1 MDEKNQLER
10 YIDFALYG
18 TPEIK
23 ADEKRNWLGE
33 FRERVVLA
41 LTDEQIQR
49 DDALQLVEE
58 KMKDRRIDAL
68 IVKGQVN
75 QEIAGK
81 LMTIC
86 QRTGKDY
93 RSVNRPDSKG
103 DVAMVLVSDEAVN
116 EEEVILDTSTL
127 LSDQFYNARNNKLC
141 KKHMEE
147 LRAQYPQFENRFEEI
162 SVVDKMIGTKCGV
175 CEDERDLGPLY

>member
-10 YIDFALYG
+10 YIDFALLG
-18 TPEIK
+18 TPELK
-23 ADEKRNWLGE
+23 TAERRNWLGE
-33 FRERVVLA
+33 FREKIVFA
-41 LTDEQIQR
+41 LTSEQVQR

-58 KMKDRRIDAL
+58 KMKDHRVDAL

-75 QEIAGK
+75 QDIAGK

-93 RSVNRPDSKG
+93 RSINRPDLKG
-103 DVAMVLVSDEAVN
+103 DIAMVLVSNDAVDI
-116 EEEVILDTSTL
+116 EEVLLDTSAL
-127 LSDQFYNARNNKLC
+127 LSDTFYHATSNKLC

-147 LRAQYPQFENRFEEI
+147 LKKQYPQFENRFEEI
-162 SVVDKMIGTKCGV
+162 GLLDKMIGTKCGV
-175 CEDERDLGPLY
+175 CEGGQDLGPLY